1 MASINNLTAVYA
13 DKCCLA
19 SSTGVSEI
27 SDTYATKTEVE
38 NLNFTT
44 DITAN
49 TDAIAVLNAK
59 QLQNFNNINAI
70 NDDLTNNYQTNTV
83 LATNFYNKTEIDSTF
98 TNYYTSTQI
107 DTNLSTNYQ
116 NNTFL
121 ATNFYNK
128 GEVDTL
134 IAGAGGGPGYT
145 DAEIDNLLD
154 LRVPKSDFTDRFST
168 FPIIDC
174 SAPTII
180 HSGLTLNN
188 ETINIAPTTGLL
200 FSNQTGGGD
209 KIISVFKNATN
220 YITLQGNKINANATS
235 DDSVVDLNLN
245 PTGNI
250 NVNNDLSVNN
260 VNITTNVTIGGEI
273 DITSNLTVKGDI
285 ELTNGNTSIER
296 YTNATKSNVSM
307 DLTINETANAIRLIN
322 GTNDDTDTNTYIEC
336 NNTTGGTTFFK
347 PTYFKDSIYYETD
360 FQYF

>member
-1 MASINNLTAVYA
+1 MDLVLAESQDNMINSLQFGLPESAAYITDRKQVHFPSVSGNIFSSSNGNKYLKFVITGEDNNYIDMSSVCLLFDVVNTSTTAGQYLRPLGESHSFFTRYRCNAAGQQINDIDNYNQVCEEMKSFKSEEVRNL
-13 DKCCLA
+13 DDIQEGCNKDR
-19 SSTGVSEI
+19 GR
-27 SDTYATKTEVE
+27 

-44 DITAN
+44 DRTAN

-116 NNTFL
+116 NNTLL
-121 ATNFYNK
+121 AIKIYNK

-134 IAGAGGGPGYT
+134 IAGAGGGSGYT
-145 DAEIDNLLD
+145 DVEIDNLLD
-154 LRVPKSDFTDRFST
+154 LRDPKSDFTDRFSA

-180 HSGLTLNN
+180 HSGLTFNN
-188 ETINIAPTTGLL
+188 ETINISPTTGLL

-220 YITLQGNKINANATS
+220 YITLQGNKINANATM
-235 DDSVVDLNLN
+235 LQA
-245 PTGNI
+245 
-250 NVNNDLSVNN
+250 
-260 VNITTNVTIGGEI
+260 TIV
-273 DITSNLTVKGDI
+273 L
-285 ELTNGNTSIER
+285 
-296 YTNATKSNVSM
+296 
-307 DLTINETANAIRLIN
+307 
-322 GTNDDTDTNTYIEC
+322 
-336 NNTTGGTTFFK
+336 
-347 PTYFKDSIYYETD
+347 
-360 FQYF
+360 